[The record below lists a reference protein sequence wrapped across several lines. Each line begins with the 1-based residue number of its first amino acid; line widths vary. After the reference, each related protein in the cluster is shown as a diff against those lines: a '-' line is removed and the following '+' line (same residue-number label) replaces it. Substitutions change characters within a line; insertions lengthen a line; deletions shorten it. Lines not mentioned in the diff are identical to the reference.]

1 MACPVNTQIIL
12 LRPPIPVL
20 LGALIAL
27 NGPVQFAPCES
38 LTPRGQLSVSAYQS
52 GLSGRMTGERDSW
65 SSFWAI
71 RSDESAIAVWI
82 GARLAG
88 TKLTLL
94 SSRSTTSW
102 TADSKYL
109 FPAELFFHGVNTY
122 RSAAGPETSE
132 LIVTSCSLPG
142 ISP

>member
-1 MACPVNTQIIL
+1 
-12 LRPPIPVL
+12 
-20 LGALIAL
+20 
-27 NGPVQFAPCES
+27 
-38 LTPRGQLSVSAYQS
+38 
-52 GLSGRMTGERDSW
+52 MTGERDSW

-109 FPAELFFHGVNTY
+109 FPAELFFSWREDLSVRCGA
-122 RSAAGPETSE
+122 RDE
-132 LIVTSCSLPG
+132 
-142 ISP
+142 